1 MYWGVDVGSTYT
13 KLAAI
18 DDEGRLQVTET
29 IHTLVHQ
36 ADRVR
41 EFLHDKPVTRIV
53 ATGYGRDTIKSTL
66 GCTAVSEIQ
75 AHARGAVHF
84 APDVRFV
91 LDLGGQDTKVIELA
105 AGQFVDFRMNDKCAA
120 GTGRFLEIAA
130 NRLGMSLEE
139 FGVVC
144 AGHDHVVEISSM
156 CVVFAESELV
166 SLIARNEKPENIG
179 AGVHRTVATRL
190 AQMAKRFS
198 LESPIVFS
206 GGGALNPLL
215 VSMLQ
220 QEIGLPLTP
229 HPMPQQN
236 GAVGAALISRTLASL
251 PTNGTTNHDQCNA
264 HTH

>member
-1 MYWGVDVGSTYT
+1 MFWGVDVGSTYT

-18 DDEGRLQVTET
+18 DEGGELRHTHT

-36 ADRVR
+36 SERVR
-41 EFLHDKPVTRIV
+41 EFLREREVTRMV
-53 ATGYGRDTIKSTL
+53 ATGYGRDTVKASF

-75 AHARGAVHF
+75 AHARGATHF

-105 AGQFVDFRMNDKCAA
+105 NGQFVDFRMNDKCAA

-139 FGVVC
+139 FGLVC
-144 AGHDHVVEISSM
+144 ADYDRVVEISSM
-156 CVVFAESELV
+156 CAVFAESELI

-179 AGVHRTVATRL
+179 AGVHRSVAMRL
-190 AQMAKRFS
+190 AQMARRFS
-198 LESPIVFS
+198 LECPVVFS

-220 QEIGLPLTP
+220 QEIGLPLIP

-236 GAVGAALISRTLASL
+236 GAVGAALIARSLAV
-251 PTNGTTNHDQCNA
+251 
-264 HTH
+264 